1 MLRLISFIVTV
12 AVVVAVAVWLA
23 DRPGSVT
30 IEWLDHRVDTSV
42 PILLL
47 AIVVAVGALWLVFW
61 LLGSITGMPTRLVL
75 RQRALRQHRGYQA
88 LAHGLAAA
96 AAGQGKEARKHA
108 DRAER
113 LLADP
118 ALTAV
123 LSAQAAQLSGDGK
136 ETQTRYTALLDR
148 PETAALGLRGLLREA
163 LANNET
169 ATAIDFATRARRL
182 SPADPWLAET
192 LFGLL
197 VHDGRPKE
205 AEALVDDAQ
214 KKGAMTADIANR
226 RRAVL
231 AHVRAKHAHVAGRLR
246 DAIEHA
252 RRAVK
257 NDPNFSVGAAT
268 LALHHIA
275 ADEKRRA
282 VKVLTE
288 AWKRSPGPELMAA
301 AHKLAEK
308 ESPLAHL
315 RTLEKITEGAADHPE
330 THKSLGEAALAARL
344 WGEARR
350 HLLAAAKARPTQS
363 IYRLLARLEEAEFG
377 DKAAAH
383 AWIEKAAQAS
393 PDPGWACTAC
403 GTPAAEWVLECP
415 SCHAIDTLAW
425 IASRP
430 ATNEGDTTATQ
441 LQ

>member
-1 MLRLISFIVTV
+1 MLRLLSYVITVT
-12 AVVVAVAVWLA
+12 VVVAVAVWFA
-23 DRPGSVT
+23 DRPGAVT
-30 IEWLDHRVDTSV
+30 IEWQDWRVDTSV

-47 AIVVAVGALWLVFW
+47 ALVIVAGLLWFLRW
-61 LLGSITGMPTRLVL
+61 ILLSVTGTPTRIVL
-75 RQRALRQHRGYQA
+75 RQRALRKHRGYQA

-123 LSAQAAQLSGDGK
+123 LSAQAAQLMGDGK

-163 LANNET
+163 MTNNDTE
-169 ATAIDFATRARRL
+169 AAIDFATRARRL
-182 SPADPWLAET
+182 SPGDAWLAET

-205 AEALVDDAQ
+205 AEMLVDDAQ
-214 KKGAMTADIANR
+214 KKGAMTPAIANR

-231 AHVRAKHAHVAGRLR
+231 AHVRSKHAHAAGSLR
-246 DAIEHA
+246 DALDHA

-257 NDPNFSVGAAT
+257 ADPNFSIGAAT

-275 ADEKRRA
+275 SDQKRRA
-282 VKVLTE
+282 VRVLTE

-301 AHKLAEK
+301 AHKLAEH
-308 ESPLAHL
+308 ETPLEHL
-315 RTLEKITEGAADHPE
+315 RTLEKITAGSADHPE

-350 HLLAAAKARPTQS
+350 HLLAAAKARPTQG
-363 IYRLLARLEEAEFG
+363 IFRALARLEEAEFG
-377 DKAAAH
+377 DQAAARG
-383 AWIEKAAQAS
+383 WIDKAAQAS
-393 PDPGWACTAC
+393 ADAGWACTAC
-403 GTPAAEWVLECP
+403 GTPAAEWTLECP

-425 IASRP
+425 IAPRP
-430 ATNEGDTTATQ
+430 FATDAEPAA
-441 LQ
+441 LK

>member
-12 AVVVAVAVWLA
+12 AVLVAAAVWLA
-23 DRPGSVT
+23 DRPGAVT
-30 IEWLDHRVDTSV
+30 IEWMDWRVDTSV

-47 AIVVAVGALWLVFW
+47 VIIVAVAALMVLRWALRSV
-61 LLGSITGMPTRLVL
+61 TNVPTRLAL
-75 RQRALRQHRGYQA
+75 RQRALRKHRGYQA

-118 ALTAV
+118 TLTAV
-123 LSAQAAQLSGDGK
+123 LSAQAAQLGGDGK
-136 ETQTRYTALLDR
+136 ETQARYTALLDR

-163 LANNET
+163 IAASDT
-169 ATAIDFATRARRL
+169 DQAIDLAMRARRL
-182 SPADPWLAET
+182 SPADPGLAET

-197 VHDGRPKE
+197 VHAGRVRE
-205 AEALVDDAQ
+205 AEALVEEAR
-214 KKGAMTADIANR
+214 KKGAMTQEIAVR

-231 AHVRAKHAHVAGRLR
+231 AHVRAKDAHAAGHLR
-246 DAIEHA
+246 DALDHA

-257 NDPNFSVGAAT
+257 AYPGFAVAAAT

-275 ADEKRRA
+275 ADQKRRA

-301 AHKLAEK
+301 AHKLAEG
-308 ESPLAHL
+308 EAPLAHL
-315 RTLEKITEGAADHPE
+315 RQLEKITAGSPDHPE

-350 HLLAAAKARPTQS
+350 HLLAAAQARPSQGIFRT
-363 IYRLLARLEEAEFG
+363 LARLEEAEFG
-377 DKAAAH
+377 DKEAARG
-383 AWIEKAAQAS
+383 WLDKAANAS
-393 PDPGWACTAC
+393 VDPGWACTVC
-403 GTPAAEWVLECP
+403 GTRAEEWMLACP
-415 SCHAIDTLAW
+415 SCHAIDSLAW
-425 IASRP
+425 IAPRP
-430 ATNEGDTTATQ
+430 QSVDGEPAAIS
-441 LQ
+441 